1 MMNKLVTPISIAKD
15 FAKST
20 GGRVPAEG
28 PFSGQEFRDTI
39 LVKELKAGNKKIIID
54 LDGTDGY
61 GSSFLE
67 EAFGGLVRLGFD
79 PRELQEIFEFIS
91 KDDPTYE
98 EEIRQYINDA
108 VDNN

>member
-1 MMNKLVTPISIAKD
+1 MNKLVTPISIAKD

-54 LDGTDGY
+54 RIFSIQD
-61 GSSFLE
+61 
-67 EAFGGLVRLGFD
+67 RLLSLF
-79 PRELQEIFEFIS
+79 
-91 KDDPTYE
+91 
-98 EEIRQYINDA
+98 
-108 VDNN
+108 NNNSDVIYDITNFVHTI